1 MCIRDSGMVLFAGLD
16 YNYFDDYRLTGD
28 LDPIDIQEANARV
41 NARIGISKGNLT
53 ALIYGR
59 NLSDE
64 AIATGGFDTPLLG
77 GGHSYYM
84 GEFKTV
90 GARLTYQF

>member
-1 MCIRDSGMVLFAGLD
+1 MVVFAGLD
-16 YNYFDDYRLTGD
+16 YNFFDDYRYTGD
-28 LDPIDIQEANARV
+28 LDPLDVQEGTARV

-64 AIATGGFDTPLLG
+64 QIATGGFDTPLLG
-77 GGHSYYM
+77 GGHSIYTS
-84 GEFKTV
+84 EFKTI
-90 GARLTYQF
+90 GARLTYKF